1 MRVMVA
7 GAAGAIGTRLVP
19 LLVAAGHTVTGLTRS
34 ASKTEAL
41 MRADAVAVA
50 VDALDAATL
59 RKAALDV
66 RPIVHEMTAISG
78 ASDSHAFRS
87 GVHRDQSPADGG
99 PDNLLA
105 AAREAQTRRFI
116 AQSFCG
122 WSYARTGGPVDGR
135 GSLGPVSGA
144 RISQHARGDPSS
156 RERGR
161 GATAFDG
168 LILRYGAFYGP
179 RSGLF
184 DGLMI
189 DLLRRRRAPLI
200 GEANGCCSCTSTTR
214 LGRPPSLSKKARPVF
229 TTSSTTTPLL
239 FANGCP
245 RSQG

>member
-99 PDNLLA
+99 P
-105 AAREAQTRRFI
+105 
-116 AQSFCG
+116 G
-122 WSYARTGGPVDGR
+122 
-135 GSLGPVSGA
+135 
-144 RISQHARGDPSS
+144 
-156 RERGR
+156 
-161 GATAFDG
+161 
-168 LILRYGAFYGP
+168 
-179 RSGLF
+179 
-184 DGLMI
+184 
-189 DLLRRRRAPLI
+189 
-200 GEANGCCSCTSTTR
+200 
-214 LGRPPSLSKKARPVF
+214 
-229 TTSSTTTPLL
+229 
-239 FANGCP
+239 
-245 RSQG
+245 